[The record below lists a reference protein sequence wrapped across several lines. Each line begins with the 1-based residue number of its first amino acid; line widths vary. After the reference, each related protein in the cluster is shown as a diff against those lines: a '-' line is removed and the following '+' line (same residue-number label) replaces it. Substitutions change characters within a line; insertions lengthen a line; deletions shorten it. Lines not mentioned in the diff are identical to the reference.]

1 MSRKIAG
8 NTRYCSEGKETLEHS
23 VSQIEI
29 RIEAEQGAVAKW
41 KILRSSFSTAKY
53 KKIAVEFAV
62 LAKTTATLP
71 RARYNEPALE
81 QPTIRFC
88 RI

>member
-1 MSRKIAG
+1 MEMKRTGPQKQ
-8 NTRYCSEGKETLEHS
+8 K
-23 VSQIEI
+23 
-29 RIEAEQGAVAKW
+29 GAVAKW

-62 LAKTTATLP
+62 SAKTTATLP